1 MDPGKREHGRAEWKE
16 ARPRREEACV
26 TVPPTFSV
34 RLRKPCHDLLACSFA
49 SVMSSFVD
57 RQGEIAIYLFDVE
70 IEIEILDMNGLQS
83 LNYASMD

>member
-1 MDPGKREHGRAEWKE
+1 
-16 ARPRREEACV
+16 
-26 TVPPTFSV
+26 
-34 RLRKPCHDLLACSFA
+34 
-49 SVMSSFVD
+49 MSSFVG